1 MTASMPAA
9 LGPFPFELFPA
20 AICIDSTKT
29 NPDPKEKYDLFVC
42 YRQDC
47 LDVPRGINLG
57 HTIRKIQ

>member
-29 NPDPKEKYDLFVC
+29 NPDPKRNTTSSFA
-42 YRQDC
+42 
-47 LDVPRGINLG
+47 
-57 HTIRKIQ
+57 TAKIV